1 MVRTVHRGKPAPE
14 LRCYAAF
21 MLPTFEIALNP
32 VVVNSGTAAQA
43 F

>member
-1 MVRTVHRGKPAPE
+1 MVRTVHRGQPAPE
-14 LRCYAAF
+14 LRCYAALI
-21 MLPTFEIALNP
+21 LPRIEIALNP